1 MGRDGSGPYTRGA
14 ASLGTA
20 GVVRQGHPGP
30 QGCVVL
36 AVVEDARFLLVQT
49 VWSSK
54 PAVEPSDATLRAAL
68 ELARRNEVEAPFV
81 RAWRDRLPDEA
92 RAIDRAIQEFRTN
105 LAEACRRL
113 DAAGIQPVLIKAHS
127 PDEYTYTNFDL
138 VVGADGY
145 ERAIDA
151 LRPWASRS
159 SLYPLERA
167 TKILLYPPSGPAV
180 HLHREVA
187 WFDIPAVATEDL
199 RRGAA
204 PAAGM
209 LYAVPGPDLAFRI
222 LLAHAAFQNLSLPLA
237 DLVAYR
243 SLRPSVDAAAAAE
256 QARRDGW
263 GRGFRDAFATAERA
277 RTRLDRGE
285 APPLPARLPAPSSL
299 LGGIE
304 HALHLVRT
312 GRPLTGAREAA
323 LRGPLV
329 IAKLRRQRVA

>member
-1 MGRDGSGPYTRGA
+1 M
-14 ASLGTA
+14 
-20 GVVRQGHPGP
+20 
-30 QGCVVL
+30 L
-36 AVVEDARFLLVQT
+36 AVVDDARLLLVQT

-81 RAWRDRLPDEA
+81 RAWRDRLPEEA
-92 RAIDRAIQEFRTN
+92 RATTRALDEFRRN

-113 DAAGIQPVLIKAHS
+113 DAVGIRPVLIKAPS

-145 ERAIDA
+145 ERAIEA
-151 LRPWASRS
+151 LRPWAARS

-167 TKILLYPPSGPAV
+167 TKILLYPSSGPAI

-199 RRGAA
+199 RQGSVPA
-204 PAAGM
+204 PGM

-243 SLRPSVDAAAAAE
+243 SLRPGVDVAAAAG

-263 GRGFRDAFATAERA
+263 GRGFRDAHAAAERA
-277 RTRLDRGE
+277 TARLDRGE
-285 APPLPARLPAPSSL
+285 APPLPVRMPAASSL

-312 GRPLTGAREAA
+312 GRPLTGAREIA

-329 IAKLRRQRVA
+329 IAKLRRQRAA